1 MKLHFF
7 LLLLCCLLSYYSKGE
22 YGNEWIVDGQT
33 YVKFET
39 AQDGIYRVSYEDLYA
54 TLGDDLSSFAPT
66 KMQLFHRGNEHA
78 LYYYDTNVSSVF
90 DEGDYIEFYGKRNDG
105 TLDAFLYEFPEE
117 RVNPYY
123 NTYSDT
129 TAFFLTWGTSNGKR
143 INIRAQVSASNTIQY
158 HFAEEEKIFS
168 DVYSLGRSVKSGNL
182 YFSRSEWSK
191 GQGWH
196 APWTTS
202 DYSYTFSD
210 LNNVY
215 DNGIKSEFT
224 VRVAT
229 LNNGFYSNYIQVG
242 SNQIE
247 AFNLPDKLNA
257 GAIEESFT
265 IETNDI
271 SADGELKATVHCLTC
286 PDAEGVAY
294 MKVRFP
300 QLLDMEGKS
309 EKYFNIPSSYNS
321 SVVMSVENVPDNT
334 ILYDMDDEANI
345 SILGATVTANTLT
358 ANFNANYVDKI
369 YARDGATYLSPVV
382 SSVSFNLNDEANDP
396 AYLILTHKTFWDEAL
411 AYQSYRSTDYT
422 THLVD
427 IDRLYNQY
435 SYGEK
440 NALAIYRFCQY
451 MYDETSTKPEYLF
464 MIGKGIDIRYMDYS
478 AWPPNTVRRTPN
490 LLGDEIL
497 DYIPAG
503 GSHPSDMIYTM
514 GLDASRPY
522 EMGFAVGRLSVTNPT
537 QVTAYLNKVK
547 EHEEAGYQ
555 QEWRKNILNIS
566 GGNSLSE
573 ANEILGYM
581 NGYKSLLETKYQG
594 ARVST
599 IQKTDPSQPV
609 EYINIS
615 DQINEGA
622 QILNIFGHSSASTND
637 IEIGDV
643 ANDFYQYENKGKY
656 PFMYVNGCQWGDI
669 YGYPALAESWVNTAD
684 KGAIATLASS
694 HGGIPEYLDR
704 FSTYFFQKGFQ
715 DKSFINLSLGKLH
728 QETVKTFY
736 AQFDPSLHDTH
747 SNIYYSIIT
756 SKQLIL
762 QGDPAIK
769 LFDVSSYDLALLENT
784 ISASSPSNESVF
796 VEDDTLQL
804 TIPIVNYGLAYDDSS
819 CISIRKVTEA
829 GDILLDS
836 LCFAPVYHR
845 DTVVVYLTNHQL
857 EFGSNEYLLSVNSQ
871 SSDED
876 ADISNDDLVINVT
889 ASAEGFSLL
898 SPTMGDTLNS
908 TEVSFVAQNNNLN
921 ITDTSYLLELDT
933 SLSFSSPVYTS
944 VEVSSGTTPLW
955 SDVSLPITDTETT
968 YYWKINYSDATEGG
982 SEVSTF
988 VFSLET
994 STTETT
1000 VMEAAINTS
1009 LSEISALDDDLFQA
1023 DTLELSLAFEHLYG
1037 DESTDHL
1044 LANYLIVNQE
1054 NANIVDSTIDLGS
1067 FTKDE
1072 VVYFPISFDTRDFV
1086 GTNTIAIRFNTD
1098 TSFSEDSYANN
1109 IFSSSFDVM
1118 GDFIPPIM
1126 SVTFD
1131 GNTITDGEVVR
1142 TNPTI
1147 EVILEDYNTTFLK
1160 TDMEGMRMQLKH
1172 DTCIHEDGIKE
1183 CYEDVD
1189 ENDITIVPATLTSD
1203 YQLIY
1208 QPDTLFDG
1216 TYSLRVFGEDAAGNE
1231 TIYPYEISF
1240 EVLEQETLLSKLSFS
1255 PNPCTGDCQFSLVMQ
1270 SEHREAETF
1279 SIQIIDMMG
1288 KVVKEVTIEAT
1299 SLNIGWNTIPVN
1311 FDDVEEGLY
1320 HYRIAGNG
1328 FSSYTK
1334 NDYLG
1339 KSINKAFGK
1348 LYIVR

>member
-1 MKLHFF
+1 MRLYFF
-7 LLLLCCLLSYYSKGE
+7 LLLLCFLIGHNATAE
-22 YGNEWIVDGQT
+22 YGNEWIVEGQT

-39 AQDGIYRVSYEDLYA
+39 AQDGIYRVSYDDVYA
-54 TLGDDLSSFAPT
+54 ILGDELSSFTPT

-90 DEGDYIEFYGKRNDG
+90 DEGDYIEFYGKKNDG

-117 RVNPYY
+117 RANPYY
-123 NTYSDT
+123 NMYSDT
-129 TAFFLTWGTSNGKR
+129 TAFFLTWGTNNGKR
-143 INIRAQVSASNTIQY
+143 INFRAQVSASNPIQY
-158 HFAEEEKIFS
+158 HFAEEERVFN
-168 DVYSLGRSVKSGNL
+168 DVYSHGRFVKSGNL
-182 YFSRSEWSK
+182 YFSRSEWTQ
-191 GQGWH
+191 GEGWH
-196 APWTTS
+196 APWTTNN
-202 DYSYTFSD
+202 YSFTFSD

-215 DNGIKSEFT
+215 DNNIKGEFT
-224 VRVAT
+224 VRIAT
-229 LNNGFYSNYIQVG
+229 QVDGLYSNYIQIG
-242 SNQIE
+242 SDQVE

-257 GAIEESFT
+257 GAIEESFS
-265 IETNDI
+265 IDVNDI
-271 SADGELKATVHCLTC
+271 SAGGDLKATVNCLTC
-286 PDAEGVAY
+286 PDVEGVAY

-300 QLLDMEGKS
+300 QLLDMEGES
-309 EKYFNIPSSYNS
+309 EKYFNIPSSYSS
-321 SVVMSVENVPDNT
+321 SVVMSVANVPDNT
-334 ILYDMDDEANI
+334 LLYDIDDEANI
-345 SILGATVTANTLT
+345 SILDATVTSNTLT
-358 ANFNANYVDKI
+358 ANFNANNVEKI
-369 YARDGATYLSPVV
+369 YAHDATTYLSPVV
-382 SSVSFNLNDEANDP
+382 SSVDFNLGDEANDP
-396 AYLILTHKTFWDEAL
+396 AYLILTHETFWDEAL
-411 AYQSYRSTDYT
+411 AYQSYRNTDYT

-427 IDRLYNQY
+427 INRLYNQY

-440 NALAIYRFCQY
+440 NTLAIYRFCQY
-451 MYDETSTKPEYLF
+451 MYDATSTKPEYLF
-464 MIGKGIDIRYMDYS
+464 IIGKGIDVSYMDFR
-478 AWPPNTVRRTPN
+478 AWPPNTVRRTQN

-522 EMGFAVGRLSVTNPT
+522 EMAFAVGRLSVTNPT

-547 EHEEAGYQ
+547 EYEETGYQ
-555 QEWRKNILNIS
+555 QEWKKNIINIS

-573 ANEILGYM
+573 ADEILGYM
-581 NGYKSLLETKYQG
+581 NGYKSLLEDRYQG

-622 QILNIFGHSSASTND
+622 QVLNIFGHSSASTND

-643 ANDFYQYENKGKY
+643 ANEFYQYENKGKY

-715 DKSFINLSLGKLH
+715 DKDFINQSLGKIH
-728 QETVKTFY
+728 QEAVKTFY
-736 AQFDPSLHDTH
+736 SQFDPTLHDD
-747 SNIYYSIIT
+747 SYNIYYSVIT

-784 ISASSPSNESVF
+784 IIASSPNKESVF

-819 CISIRKVTEA
+819 CVSIRKVTETEN
-829 GDILLDS
+829 ILLDS
-836 LCFAPVYHR
+836 LCFAPVYNR

-857 EFGSNEYLLSVNSQ
+857 AFGSNEYLLSVSSQ
-871 SSDED
+871 SSEAD
-876 ADISNDDLVINVT
+876 ADISNNDLSINVI

-898 SPTMGDTLNS
+898 SPAMDDTLNTS
-908 TEVSFVAQNNNLN
+908 EVSFVVQNNNLS
-921 ITDTSYLLELDT
+921 ITDTSYTLELDT
-933 SLSFSSPVYTS
+933 SLTFASPVYTN
-944 VEVSSGTTPLW
+944 VEVSSGATPLW
-955 SDVSLPITDTETT
+955 DAVSLPITDSETT
-968 YYWKINYSDATEGG
+968 YYWKVNYSDATEGG

-994 STTETT
+994 TTIDTE

-1023 DTLELSLAFEHLYG
+1023 DTLKLSFAFEYLYG
-1037 DESTDHL
+1037 EGSTDHL

-1054 NANIVDSTIDLGS
+1054 SGNTTDSTVDLGS
-1067 FTKDE
+1067 FTQDE
-1072 VVYFPISFDTRDFV
+1072 VVYFSIAFDTRDFV
-1086 GTNTIAIRFNTD
+1086 GTNTLTVSFNTD
-1098 TSFSEDSYANN
+1098 TSFTEDTYANN
-1109 IFSSSFDVM
+1109 AYSTSFDVT
-1118 GDFIPPIM
+1118 GDFIPPVVN
-1126 SVTFD
+1126 VTFD
-1131 GNTITDGEVVR
+1131 GNTITDGETVR

-1160 TDMEGMRMQLKH
+1160 TDMEGMRIQLKH
-1172 DTCIHEDGIKE
+1172 DTCFHEDGIKE
-1183 CYEDVD
+1183 CYVDVD

-1216 TYSLRVFGEDAAGNE
+1216 SYTLRVFGEDAAGNE
-1231 TIYPYEISF
+1231 TVYPYEISF
-1240 EVLEQETLLSKLSFS
+1240 EVLEQETLLSELSFF
-1255 PNPCTGDCQFSLVMQ
+1255 PNPCSSNCQFSLVMQ
-1270 SEHREAETF
+1270 SEQYEGEIF
-1279 SIQIIDMMG
+1279 SIQIIDVMG
-1288 KVVKEVTIEAT
+1288 KLVKEIEVEVN
-1299 SLNIGWNTIPVN
+1299 SLTIGWNTIPVDFN
-1311 FDDVEEGLY
+1311 GIEEGLY
-1320 HYRIAGNG
+1320 RYRIVGDA
-1328 FSSYTK
+1328 FSSYAE
-1334 NDYLG
+1334 DSYLG
-1339 KSINKAFGK
+1339 KPIYNSTGK